1 MKQYRWM
8 VALLALVVFA
18 TDLAA
23 QNKKVVTRRTRVN
36 KVVVKQPEP
45 DKIDTV
51 ETVIPVTQPSFNT
64 LLAGKWKILSIRIQ
78 QKDEP
83 TPLPSGIFIQFDFDS
98 SFSGFSG
105 CNRFSGIY
113 HAIGATL
120 QLTNIKATEQA
131 CDKTPA
137 QSLLLPY
144 LANNVK
150 SFADIRK
157 GVIALKDGTG
167 SVVFECERANDE

>member
-1 MKQYRWM
+1 MKQYRLM
-8 VALLALVVFA
+8 LALLALVVFT

-23 QNKKVVTRRTRVN
+23 QNKKTVTRRTRVN

-51 ETVIPVTQPSFNT
+51 ETVIPVTQPTFNT
-64 LLAGKWKILSIRIQ
+64 LLAGKWKLLSIRIQ

-83 TPLPSGIFIQFDFDS
+83 TPLPGSNFIQFDFDS
-98 SFSGFSG
+98 SFSGFVG
-105 CNRFSGIY
+105 CNSFSGTY
-113 HAIGATL
+113 QAVGATL
-120 QLTNIKATEQA
+120 LLSNIKATEKA
-131 CDKTPA
+131 CDRTPA
-137 QSLLLPY
+137 ESLVLGHLR
-144 LANNVK
+144 NHVK

-167 SVVFECERANDE
+167 SVVFECERSNDE

>member
-1 MKQYRWM
+1 MKQYRLMM
-8 VALLALVVFA
+8 VLLALVVFA
-18 TDLAA
+18 TEVAA

-51 ETVIPVTQPSFNT
+51 ETVIPVTQPTFNT
-64 LLAGKWKILSIRIQ
+64 LLAGKWKIMSIRIQ

-98 SFSGFSG
+98 SFSGFAG
-105 CNRFSGIY
+105 CNRFSGTY
-113 HAIGATL
+113 HAVGATL
-120 QLTNIKATEQA
+120 LLSNIKATEKA

-137 QSLLLPY
+137 ESLVLKY
-144 LANNVK
+144 LATNVK

-167 SVVFECERANDE
+167 SVVFECERGNDE

>member
-1 MKQYRWM
+1 MKQYRLMM
-8 VALLALVVFA
+8 VLLALVVFA
-18 TDLAA
+18 TEVAA

-51 ETVIPVTQPSFNT
+51 ETVIPVTQPTFNT

-83 TPLPSGIFIQFDFDS
+83 TPLPGGVFIQFDFDS
-98 SFSGFSG
+98 SFSGFVG
-105 CNRFSGIY
+105 CNRFSGTY
-113 HAIGATL
+113 HAVGATL
-120 QLTNIKATEQA
+120 QLTNIKATEKA
-131 CDKTPA
+131 CDRIPA
-137 QSLLLPY
+137 ESLVLQY
-144 LANNVK
+144 LASHVK

-167 SVVFECERANDE
+167 SVVFECERTNDE